1 MRGSNRHLGVGARL
15 GKTIGL
21 GHHDRH
27 TQTWLRLAQEE
38 EQQPANRRDAA
49 ERSELVV
56 QRQQQ
61 FQPKGNDAFPRA
73 SGHAKGGAGHRSE
86 RRGRAALI
94 LTQQRKGRV
103 TNDRLEAHRTSNERP
118 DDWPADVRA
127 ISQEGLSL
135 FGIKEGTG
143 QLFWDGK
150 QVRTRSIL
158 LLGGP
163 ERWIAGFAA
172 AGAFGTFLVNLFRFV
187 LEKLG

>member
-1 MRGSNRHLGVGARL
+1 MIDWRH
-15 GKTIGL
+15 I
-21 GHHDRH
+21 
-27 TQTWLRLAQEE
+27 
-38 EQQPANRRDAA
+38 
-49 ERSELVV
+49 
-56 QRQQQ
+56 
-61 FQPKGNDAFPRA
+61 RA
-73 SGHAKGGAGHRSE
+73 HK
-86 RRGRAALI
+86 
-94 LTQQRKGRV
+94 
-103 TNDRLEAHRTSNERP
+103 TSNERP

-172 AGAFGTFLVNLFRFV
+172 AGAFGTFLVNLLRFV